1 MNFKDFTT
9 KSAISASGQWSFSG
23 RMLNSTLHRPR
34 DMLLN
39 AQVFNIPG
47 VQTHVLSSFSE
58 RI

>member
-39 AQVFNIPG
+39 A
-47 VQTHVLSSFSE
+47 
-58 RI
+58 